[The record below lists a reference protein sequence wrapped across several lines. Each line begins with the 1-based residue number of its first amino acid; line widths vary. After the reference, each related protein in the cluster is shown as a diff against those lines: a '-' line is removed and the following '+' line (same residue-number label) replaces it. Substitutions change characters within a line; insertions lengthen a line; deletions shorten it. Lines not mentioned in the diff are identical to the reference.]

1 MAAQSG
7 IEAALGKIMEVVQKQ
22 NEEMSQLRHEC
33 AQLRQSNADISM
45 LLRDSVLNHHDGPLR
60 SLSPHPQTTLSPA
73 NRYIPPPSPSPQWT
87 VPAMDREVDGFYV
100 IIPAGGAGTR
110 LWPLSR
116 ENHPKFLL
124 DIDLSGRSLL
134 QSTWRRLVPLAG
146 ASRMTVVAGPS
157 HSESIQKQLPQL
169 ESSNLFTEPGPKDSM
184 AAIGLAAA
192 VLLKRD
198 PEAVIGSFAADH
210 MIAGEDAFLNSVTE
224 AVKVAKEGFLV
235 TIGIAPSHPATGFGY
250 VKLGDKLNISSA
262 PTARLV
268 SAFKEKPDAYTA
280 AKYISSGN
288 YRWNAG
294 MFVTKASTLMELVKE
309 YEPDLH
315 DSLTRIADAWEDKA
329 EREAIL
335 NEVWPKL
342 EKLAI
347 DNAIAEPAAAEG
359 KVAVIPATFG
369 WDDVGDFS
377 SLAEMLPAEVNSPR
391 VLGDRNLVVAQQAA
405 GGIVVP
411 GSGRLIA
418 CLGVDDLVIVDVPDA
433 LMVTTRARAQEVKS
447 LVASCRKAGFKKHM

>member
-7 IEAALGKIMEVVQKQ
+7 IEAALAKIMEVVQKQ

-60 SLSPHPQTTLSPA
+60 SLSPNPQTSLSPA

-391 VLGDRNLVVAQQAA
+391 VLGDRSLVVAQQAA

-447 LVASCRKAGFKKHM
+447 LVASCRKAGFSKHM

>member
-1 MAAQSG
+1 M
-7 IEAALGKIMEVVQKQ
+7 
-22 NEEMSQLRHEC
+22 
-33 AQLRQSNADISM
+33 
-45 LLRDSVLNHHDGPLR
+45 
-60 SLSPHPQTTLSPA
+60 
-73 NRYIPPPSPSPQWT
+73 RYIPPPSPTPQLT
-87 VPAMDREVDGFYV
+87 VPAVGREVDGFYV

-157 HSESIQKQLPQL
+157 HSESIQTQLPQL
-169 ESSNLFTEPGPKDSM
+169 EDSNLFTEPGPKDSM

-192 VLLKRD
+192 VLLHRD
-198 PEAVIGSFAADH
+198 PDAVIGSFAADH

-250 VKLGDKLNISSA
+250 VKLGDKLDVPSA

-280 AKYISSGN
+280 AKYLSSGN

-294 MFVTKASTLMELVKE
+294 MFVTQASTLMGLVKE
-309 YEPDLH
+309 YEPELH
-315 DSLTRIADAWEDKA
+315 ANLTRIAEAWEDKTQ
-329 EREAIL
+329 RDTIL
-335 NEVWPKL
+335 NEVWPNL
-342 EKLAI
+342 EKVAI

-369 WDDVGDFS
+369 MFTRSVRTMICCVNCANLRSCLGWDDVGDFS
-377 SLAEMLPAEVNSPR
+377 SLAEMLPAEANSPR
-391 VLGDRNLVVAQQAA
+391 VLGDRNLGKLV
-405 GGIVVP
+405 
-411 GSGRLIA
+411 LI
-418 CLGVDDLVIVDVPDA
+418 
-433 LMVTTRARAQEVKS
+433 
-447 LVASCRKAGFKKHM
+447 